1 MTRKRW
7 ADDRP
12 SAGQVEAA
20 ACDVITRFHRDV
32 VGRGPDQISASLQG
46 DCLFVHLRGVLTRAE
61 ETLRAT
67 DGQSPAQGEALIRTV
82 RDEVVRRARDT
93 LLDALS
99 GTIGRRTESLLHDIA
114 PDSDEE
120 MFVVTFADE
129 RAPRLERA

>member
-67 DGQSPAQGEALIRTV
+67 DGQTPAQGEALIRTV

-129 RAPRLERA
+129 RTPRLERA

>member
-12 SAGQVEAA
+12 SVGQVEAA

-67 DGQSPAQGEALIRTV
+67 DGQTPAQGEALIRTV

>member
-67 DGQSPAQGEALIRTV
+67 DGQTPAQGEALIRTV

>member
-1 MTRKRW
+1 VTRKRW

-129 RAPRLERA
+129 RTPRLERA

>member
-129 RAPRLERA
+129 RTPRLERA

>member
-46 DCLFVHLRGVLTRAE
+46 HCLFVHLRGVLTRAE

-120 MFVVTFADE
+120 LFVVTFADE
-129 RAPRLERA
+129 RTPRLERA

>member
-1 MTRKRW
+1 VTRKRW

-67 DGQSPAQGEALIRTV
+67 DGQTPAQGEALIRTV

-120 MFVVTFADE
+120 MFVVTFAEE

>member
-67 DGQSPAQGEALIRTV
+67 DGQTPAQGESLIRTV

>member
-61 ETLRAT
+61 ETLRST
-67 DGQSPAQGEALIRTV
+67 DGQTPAQGEALIRTV